1 MKNKENYL
9 KNKMKNKQNN
19 NAEKACKDIYLA
31 IHISQLNKEVDEV
44 KRAWMIGQN
53 LYNNKSPVKF

>member
-1 MKNKENYL
+1 ME
-9 KNKMKNKQNN
+9 NKQKQS
-19 NAEKACKDIYLA
+19 AEKACKDIYLA
-31 IHISQLNKEVDEV
+31 IHVSQLNKETDEV